1 MNGAQRADKPPVA
14 ADFHVTTCRSGL
26 VRLEPIVSASVLAI
40 PAHAGQLIYGS
51 ALLSTS
57 SILIPDDTV
66 WRRCRADRVAVLN
79 DAAEYF
85 AALRAALLLAER
97 EVFIIGWDI
106 HSQTHLVG
114 PTGVAGD
121 GLPPMLGA
129 FLKAL
134 IQQRPKLVIN
144 ILDWDFAAL
153 YAAEREWNSTDKFT
167 SGTGGRIRFCFDASL
182 PLGSAQHQKIVVIDD
197 LLAFVGG
204 LDLTVRRWDTSE
216 HAAHNPLRV
225 DHEGKPYAPFHDVQ
239 CMVDGEAARAL
250 AEIAR
255 ARWAAAGCA
264 PTQIPL
270 NSGNRWPVSVA
281 VNGRDITAGIARTE
295 VETPDRP
302 GITEVARLFEASIAT
317 ANRLIYIENQFT
329 SANEIASAL
338 ARRMASVPSLQVLIV
353 APRAHS
359 SWFESQAM
367 QGGRRSFLAPFV
379 AAGVTDRLR
388 ILYPTSQPPES
399 DATSIMVHSK
409 LMTVDDSF
417 LRIGS
422 ANLNNRS
429 LGADSECDVAFE
441 ATCEEHETFVRS
453 VRHRL
458 IGHFLGIE
466 AREVADNEED
476 LLGFIDR
483 HGSSGARKKLV
494 PIEEENISMRAMT
507 EFVQPIADP
516 RRPLDLQRTA
526 RRMWTPRTM
535 IAVVGIVLS
544 LAGLTLAWQHTPL
557 QAFTDVGY
565 VTDVISQSTRSTF
578 APLIAIAAFVLGGL
592 VVFPV
597 LVLIAA
603 TAAALG
609 PWVGFASAFAGV
621 LLSSALLFMIGRF
634 MGHKRLQ
641 SLLGKRALRIQ
652 SRIVGK
658 GVVAVALIR
667 MVPIAPFSLVNVL
680 AGASQLTLRDFLIG
694 TILGMAPG
702 IATMAALGAQI
713 ADFARNASWSSAVPL
728 GLTIAAWIGVC
739 LAAQF
744 VVTWFAG
751 RKR

>member
-1 MNGAQRADKPPVA
+1 M
-14 ADFHVTTCRSGL
+14 
-26 VRLEPIVSASVLAI
+26 
-40 PAHAGQLIYGS
+40 
-51 ALLSTS
+51 
-57 SILIPDDTV
+57 
-66 WRRCRADRVAVLN
+66 AVLN

-97 EVFIIGWDI
+97 EVYIIGWDV
-106 HSQTHLVG
+106 HSKTHLVG
-114 PTGVAGD
+114 PAGVADD

-129 FLKAL
+129 FLQAL
-134 IQQRPKLVIN
+134 IGSKPKLVIN
-144 ILDWDFAAL
+144 ILNWDFATL
-153 YAAEREWNSTDKFT
+153 YAAEREWNSAEKFT
-167 SGTGGRIRFCFDASL
+167 FGTSSRIRFCLDASL
-182 PLGSAQHQKIVVIDD
+182 PLGSAQHQKIVAIDS
-197 LLAFVGG
+197 LVAFTGG

-216 HAAHNPLRV
+216 HGACDPLRM
-225 DHEGKPYAPFHDVQ
+225 DHEGKPYPPFHDVQ
-239 CMVDGEAARAL
+239 CMVDGEAAAAL
-250 AEIAR
+250 AEVAR
-255 ARWAAAGCA
+255 ARWAAAGCSV
-264 PTQIPL
+264 TQSRPGR
-270 NSGNRWPVSVA
+270 GNRWPDFVSVD
-281 VNGRDITAGIARTE
+281 GRDITVGLARTE
-295 VETPDRP
+295 IETADRP
-302 GITEVARLFEASIAT
+302 GVTEVARLFQASIAT

-329 SANEIASAL
+329 SANEIARAL
-338 ARRMASVPSLQVLIV
+338 ARRMAGVPSLKVLIV

-367 QGGRRSFLAPFV
+367 QGGRRSFIAPFV
-379 AAGVTDRLR
+379 AAGVAERLR
-388 ILYPTSQPPES
+388 ILYPTSQEPDS
-399 DATSIMVHSK
+399 DAAAIMVHSK
-409 LMTVDDSF
+409 VMIIDDRF
-417 LRIGS
+417 LRVGS

-441 ATCEEHETFVRS
+441 ATCEEHEAFIRG

-458 IGHFLGIE
+458 IGHFLGLE
-466 AREVADNEED
+466 AREIAANEHD
-476 LLGFIDR
+476 LLGFINR
-483 HGSSGARKKLV
+483 HGSSSAGKKLV
-494 PIEEENISMRAMT
+494 PMEEENISMRVMT

-526 RRMWTPRTM
+526 RRMWTARTL
-535 IAVVGIVLS
+535 IAVAGIALS
-544 LAGLTLAWQHTPL
+544 LAGLALAWQYTPL
-557 QAFTDVGY
+557 NAFTDIGY
-565 VTDVISQSTRSTF
+565 VTGIISQNMQSKF
-578 APLIAIAAFVLGGL
+578 APLFAIAAFMLGGL

-609 PWVGFASAFAGV
+609 PWVGFASALAGV
-621 LLSSALLFMIGRF
+621 LLSASLLFMIGRF

-652 SRIVGK
+652 NRIVGK

-667 MVPIAPFSLVNVL
+667 MVPIAPFSLVNLL

-739 LAAQF
+739 LGAQF

-751 RKR
+751 RKQ